1 MLKDALYKIISI
13 AHEENTI
20 EAILEINKNNEIF
33 TGHFPGQPVFPGVC
47 TLQILKE
54 VLESSLNKTIRLI
67 RADQI
72 KFLALIEPGKSNIL
86 QFKLSYK
93 LTDNNNIAVHAN
105 LTAKNEVCFKFK
117 GLFIAL

>member
-1 MLKDALYKIISI
+1 MLKNELYKINSI
-13 AHEENTI
+13 AHNEGTI
-20 EAILEINKNNEIF
+20 EASLQINKNNEIF
-33 TGHFPGQPVFPGVC
+33 KGHFPGHPVLPGVC
-47 TLQILKE
+47 MLQIVKE
-54 VLESSLNKTIRLI
+54 VLEGSLNKTIRLI